1 MKAYFIKSA
10 VDVNDY
16 FKDKRHQICIVGRSN
31 VGKSSLIN
39 ALGNNSKLARVS
51 NSPGLTRLVNF
62 FDFDKFVLIDLP
74 GYGYAKADNKT
85 KELIY
90 QLILDCLNYNKKIIS
105 VIQLCNIDVITE
117 DDLKMSRFLKQSN
130 LQHLILLTK
139 DDRVNKS
146 FFNNN
151 KAKIAK
157 FLEVNENILLN
168 VSSKTKNN
176 INKAFAILNSI
187 INNYEKRD

>member
-1 MKAYFIKSA
+1 MKANFIKSA
-10 VDVNDY
+10 VDVKDY
-16 FKDKRHQICIVGRSN
+16 FIDKRHQICVVGRSN

-39 ALGNNSKLARVS
+39 ALGNNSKLAKVS
-51 NSPGLTRLVNF
+51 NTPGLTRLVNF

-74 GYGYAKADNKT
+74 GYGYAKANDKT

-90 QLILDCLNYNKKIIS
+90 QMIIECLNYNKKIIS

-117 DDLKMSRFLKQSN
+117 DDLKMARFLKQHN

-151 KAKIAK
+151 KNKIAK
-157 FLEVNENILLN
+157 FLEVNEDILLN
-168 VSSKTKNN
+168 VSSKSKNN
-176 INKAFAILNSI
+176 INKTLAILNSI
-187 INNYEKRD
+187 VNNYEKRN